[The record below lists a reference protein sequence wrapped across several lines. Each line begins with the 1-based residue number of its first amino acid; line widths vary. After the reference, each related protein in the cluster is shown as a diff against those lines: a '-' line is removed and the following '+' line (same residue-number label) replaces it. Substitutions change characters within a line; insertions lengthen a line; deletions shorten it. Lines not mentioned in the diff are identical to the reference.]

1 MKHIIPLILVLIAF
15 NANSQADTLNKGTSV
30 PSKTLPATITQKPIA
45 LQQPAGKNT
54 TIPKLAELRIVSFD
68 VKYLNSQT
76 TSHTIEIS
84 YTIKNDGN
92 LPVSAASVTMQGYI
106 SYDASKPNLMAACGG
121 GFGALASEMINPGAT
136 HSGSFRCT
144 LVFEKTWKPV
154 YTLEVDYGNKIKE
167 ADEQNNTAQKTILY

>member
-1 MKHIIPLILVLIAF
+1 MKHIISLMLVMIVL
-15 NANSQADTLNKGTSV
+15 NANSQTDTLNKGTSA
-30 PSKTLPATITQKPIA
+30 PTKILPATTIQKPVT

-68 VKYLNSQT
+68 VKYLSSQT
-76 TSHTIEIS
+76 TSHTIEIT

-92 LPVSAASVTMQGYI
+92 LAVSAASVKMQGYI

-121 GFGALASEMINPGAT
+121 GFGALASDMINPGAT
-136 HSGSFRCT
+136 YTGSFRCT

-154 YTLEVDYGNKIKE
+154 YTLEVDYGNKVKE